1 VVAAA
6 SAAAAAV
13 ATDMAKK
20 DTKTG
25 DAKIGAA
32 LTAATCGLLGL
43 APAASVAADAEPK
56 WDIDSAFLFYGESD
70 GRVKDLSLSAHAT
83 RDFGDERKLGL
94 DLSVDSLTGASPNG
108 AIASGAPQTFT
119 SPSGRDTYQ
128 IDAGDIPLD
137 DTFHDTRFALN
148 GSWSQPF
155 ARLYTVNAGLGF
167 SSEYDYQH
175 IGANLGLTRDFN
187 QRNTTLSAAMAF
199 ASDTIKPVGGL
210 PLPLAQ
216 MGDAV
221 DDDFSPGGREGDSDS
236 KNVLDVLLGLTQ
248 VLGRHTVLRVNL
260 SYSDSSGYL
269 TDPYKILSVVD
280 PVTGAPIARTPAPG
294 ASGPGNVYLFESRPD
309 SRRKEGLYAELRHDI
324 SGKVLQVGYRYST
337 DDWEVD
343 SHTLEARLR
352 MPFGEASYLE
362 PHVRYYQQTAA
373 SFYRYS
379 LANVTPLPEFASAD
393 ARLADLNA
401 FTVGMKY
408 GHATPGGNEWNARL
422 EFYQQKAKA
431 PSEFLI
437 GSQVGNTQMPDFNAV
452 ILQFGYHFKL

>member
-1 VVAAA
+1 
-6 SAAAAAV
+6 
-13 ATDMAKK
+13 MANNDK
-20 DTKTG
+20 
-25 DAKIGAA
+25 KIGAA
-32 LTAATCGLLGL
+32 LTAATCGLLGIT
-43 APAASVAADAEPK
+43 PTASVAADAEPK
-56 WDIDSAFLFYGESD
+56 WDIESAFLYYGESD
-70 GRVKDLSLSAHAT
+70 GRVQDLSLSAHAA

-108 AIASGAPQTFT
+108 AIASDAVQTFT
-119 SPSGRDTYQ
+119 SPSGRKTY
-128 IDAGDIPLD
+128 DSPAGDIPLD
-137 DTFHDTRFALN
+137 ESFLDTRFALN

-187 QRNTTLSAAMAF
+187 KRNTTLSIAAAY
-199 ASDTIKPVGGL
+199 ATDTIKPVGGL

-221 DDDFSPGGREGDSDS
+221 DEDETPINRGADSDS
-236 KNVLDVLLGLTQ
+236 KNVLDVLLGVTQ

-280 PVTGAPIARTPAPG
+280 PITGEPIVRTPAPG
-294 ASGPGNVYLFESRPD
+294 TSGPGNVYLFESRPD
-309 SRRKEGLYAELRHDI
+309 SRRKEAIYAELRHDF
-324 SGKVLQVGYRYST
+324 SGKVLQAGYRYST

-343 SHTLEARLR
+343 SHTLEGRLR
-352 MPFGEASYLE
+352 IPYGESSYFE
-362 PHVRYYQQTAA
+362 PHLRYYQQSAA

-379 LANVTPLPEFASAD
+379 LANAAPLPDFASAD
-393 ARLADLNA
+393 ARLSDMNA
-401 FTVGMKY
+401 VTVGLKY
-408 GHATPGGNEWNARL
+408 GHVTAGGNEWNARL

-431 PSEFLI
+431 PNEVLI
-437 GSQVGNTQMPDFNAV
+437 GNQTGNTQMPDFNAV